1 VLNHPLFYV
10 RKISYN
16 FYIPAFETKGD
27 LYTNYVQI
35 CFFTMMVEDESVFRP
50 LYTANLNSV
59 LQEAYL
65 SRNVFSANIR
75 LFKAVE
81 AEM

>member
-1 VLNHPLFYV
+1 
-10 RKISYN
+10 
-16 FYIPAFETKGD
+16 
-27 LYTNYVQI
+27 
-35 CFFTMMVEDESVFRP
+35 MVEDESVFRP